1 METLYSGSPSPFVS
15 CPNKAATMLNP
26 AKHVITAVAWL
37 NAPFSDPA
45 SKPATSGPK
54 LVITR
59 PEPLQNDTAVARTW
73 VGNSSGKY
81 TACPEN
87 TPNTKK
93 PNTNSRNGYGPNV
106 STARYRVNPTTRVP
120 ML

>member
-1 METLYSGSPSPFVS
+1 
-15 CPNKAATMLNP
+15 MLRP

-45 SKPATSGPK
+45 SNPAINGPK

-73 VGNSSGKY
+73 VGNNSGRY
-81 TACPEN
+81 TAWPEK
-87 TPNTKK
+87 TPNTKY
-93 PNTNSRNGYGPNV
+93 PNTGSKYGYRSYV
-106 STARYRVNPTTRVP
+106 SSHRYIYSPVTMAPT
-120 ML
+120 L